1 LIGYRDYKATVNF
14 PQALGRDIYVK
25 QNDEMRQV
33 SGDAIMSIYSADG
46 NNYDGQ
52 EGRREFF
59 VLAQRAVTSHDK
71 AATSS

>member
-1 LIGYRDYKATVNF
+1 M
-14 PQALGRDIYVK
+14 K